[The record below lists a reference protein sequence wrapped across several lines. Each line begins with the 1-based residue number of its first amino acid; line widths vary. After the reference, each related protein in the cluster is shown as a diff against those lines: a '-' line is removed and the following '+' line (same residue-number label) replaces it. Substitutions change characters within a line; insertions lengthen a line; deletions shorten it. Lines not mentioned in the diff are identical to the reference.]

1 MENLQTI
8 RKIDLIDLQT
18 RTIDLNQRRNQIR
31 TLSKDEI
38 FCLIDVHEPYYALKD
53 VTVSANNH
61 FAVCRI
67 ESEQPLGKEVSPVAA
82 SEASRHMA
90 ILGSLCCAMANPVKQ
105 KHYYLANRGTYTRAS
120 NDAYWTGSELIVT
133 AECISFD
140 KRKATVRAC
149 LLNHQYELIC
159 GIDVTYH
166 VIHHTVFERLY
177 INGYQQTPDFE
188 LKNPYRIK
196 SRLLDV
202 QFSDLHATASLGE
215 IRPENCL
222 GHFPSFPA
230 MPVAILLSALLDLAT
245 IYIHHAKGDSTLN
258 VLVKEFA
265 LLADNLAFSGET
277 VTLYVSQEACSDNRF
292 KLRCL
297 AKSTNG
303 KSVGDITAIIECIQ
317 NAHERLVN
325 S

>member
-18 RTIDLNQRRNQIR
+18 KTIDLNQRLNQTRI
-31 TLSKDEI
+31 LSKDEI
-38 FCLIDVHEPYYALKD
+38 FCLIDVHEPYYALND
-53 VTVSANNH
+53 VTVSADNH

-67 ESEQPLGKEVSPVAA
+67 ESEQPLGKEVSPVTA

-120 NDAYWTGSELIVT
+120 NDAYWTGNELIAT

-149 LLNHQYELIC
+149 LLNHRYELIC

-166 VIHHTVFERLY
+166 VIHHAVFERLY
-177 INGYQQTPDFE
+177 INCYQQTLNFE
-188 LKNPYRIK
+188 FKNPYRIK
-196 SRLLDV
+196 SQLLDV
-202 QFSDLHATASLGE
+202 QFSDLCATASLGE

-222 GHFPSFPA
+222 GHFPNFPA
-230 MPVAILLSALLDLAT
+230 MPVAILLSALLDLTT
-245 IYIHHAKGDSTLN
+245 IYIHHAKGDRTLN
-258 VLVKEFA
+258 ILVKEFT

-277 VTLYVSQEACSDNRF
+277 VTLCVNQEAYSDNKF

-297 AKSTNG
+297 AKTADG
-303 KSVGDITAIIECIQ
+303 KSVGDITAIIESVR
-317 NAHERLVN
+317 NT
-325 S
+325 

>member
-1 MENLQTI
+1 MESLQTI

-18 RTIDLNQRRNQIR
+18 RAIDLNQKGNQVRI
-31 TLSKDEI
+31 LSKDEI
-38 FCLIDVHEPYYALKD
+38 FNLIDVHEPYYALKD
-53 VTVSANNH
+53 VTVSANH
-61 FAVCRI
+61 FAACRI

-90 ILGSLCCAMANPVKQ
+90 ILGSLCCAMVNPVKQ
-105 KHYYLANRGTYTRAS
+105 KHYYLAYCGTYTRAV
-120 NDAYWTGSELIVT
+120 DEAYWTGNELIVT

-149 LLNHQYELIC
+149 LLNHQYQLIC
-159 GIDVTYH
+159 GIDVSYH

-177 INGYQQTPDFE
+177 ANGYQQMPDFE

-202 QFSDLHATASLGE
+202 QLSDLCATASLGE
-215 IRPENCL
+215 IRRENCL

-245 IYIHHAKGDSTLN
+245 IYIHHAKGDETLN
-258 VLVKEFA
+258 MLVKEFT

-277 VTLYVSQEACSDNRF
+277 VTLCVNQEACSDNRF

-297 AKSTNG
+297 AKSTDG
-303 KSVGDITAIIECIQ
+303 KSVGDITAIIES
-317 NAHERLVN
+317 V
-325 S
+325 